1 MPPPKLGQ
9 KAIHKLG
16 TGIRKYDYNYMS
28 NGWTHHHKQPQEDQI
43 ETSNEWNER
52 FNYSPTLRGIPNER
66 KAIEREGEEPSNKKG
81 EHGERAFV
89 AAGRKVSGSRGFEK
103 RLLRDS
109 C

>member
-43 ETSNEWNER
+43 QTRMEWEVQLLTDITRNPER
-52 FNYSPTLRGIPNER
+52 TEGDRTRRRGTVEQ
-66 KAIEREGEEPSNKKG
+66 KG